1 MSDKLEKFEEKKPE
15 AVTERH
21 WVAPRV
27 DIYENDAELLLLA
40 DVPGVNKNNLK
51 IHMDKDQL
59 LIEGQQ
65 EEETVGNALA
75 REYQAVDY
83 RRSFLLPAGI
93 DATKISA
100 DLKQGV
106 LYLHLPK
113 SEALKPRQ
121 IEVKAG

>member
-15 AVTERH
+15 VVTERH

-40 DVPGVNKNNLK
+40 DVPGVNKSNLK

-59 LIEGQQ
+59 LIEGLQ
-65 EEETVGNALA
+65 EEETAGNALA
-75 REYQAVDY
+75 REYQTVDY